1 MDILEKVIEDVNK
14 MHEVA
19 MKAAEKSLQQKY
31 SKDLKKMYLN
41 ELNGGMSA
49 DNFNVDDNLLEE
61 FDLNELDQEGQEQG
75 APGGNEKNPL
85 DAMAQGGSGGDLPL
99 NPEPNSQEG
108 LPPQQPVSPVVD
120 KIPGS
125 WEDDGADGITITF
138 DNMDL
143 NNDAAGNF
151 DSLAANAQGEAEK
164 FLANQ
169 DTLDTGIEQDPL
181 EANQEDGPESLNDP
195 NPFDK
200 NPFESKG
207 VFEISDQMIFE
218 YIEKSIKN
226 DSKIEELE
234 SIIHGLQESLESLA
248 TQLNSQNKMVENL
261 KEQNIRLMYKN
272 QALNDDSLSEH
283 QRKNIIKSLDSAK
296 TLTEAKAVYETI
308 KTSLKTTRS
317 ENKKTILENLIA
329 PNVGKK
335 FIGEKKNPPIKETKE
350 SNSPPIVE
358 KLFKHWGIDEK

>member
-19 MKAAEKSLQQKY
+19 MKAAEKSLHQKY

-49 DNFNVDDNLLEE
+49 DNFNIDEDMLEE
-61 FDLNELDQEGQEQG
+61 FDLNELDQGKDGKDPSGVPEQNPLSAGG
-75 APGGNEKNPL
+75 APGPDSQLPL
-85 DAMAQGGSGGDLPL
+85 DSGND
-99 NPEPNSQEG
+99 SQEG

-125 WEDDGADGITITF
+125 WEDVDDGITITF
-138 DNMDL
+138 DNMDSP
-143 NNDAAGNF
+143 DAGNF

-169 DTLDTGIEQDPL
+169 DTLDTGMEQDPL
-181 EANQEDGPESLNDP
+181 QTQEEDGPESLNHP
-195 NPFDK
+195 NPFSD
-200 NPFESKG
+200 NPFESKS
-207 VFEISDQMIFE
+207 VFEVSDQMLFE

-234 SIIHGLQESLESLA
+234 TIINELQVSVESLA
-248 TQLNSQNKMVENL
+248 KQLDSQNKTVESL

-283 QRKNIIKSLDSAK
+283 QKKNIIKSLDNAK
-296 TLTEAKAVYETI
+296 SINEAKAVYQTI
-308 KTSLKTTRS
+308 KDSLKTVGS
-317 ENKKTILENLIA
+317 ENKKTILENLIT
-329 PNVGKK
+329 PNAGKK
-335 FIGEKKNPPIKETKE
+335 FIAEKKTPVIKESKE
-350 SNSPPIVE
+350 SDVPAMAE
-358 KLFKHWGIDEK
+358 KLFKHWGI